1 MYQIINPSENAL
13 NFYQF
18 LLTYSRLEN
27 FYLDTCMVLVVPL
40 KGQRE
45 IDQHNSPKL
54 FLWMSVT

>member
-18 LLTYSRLEN
+18 LSTYSLLEN

-54 FLWMSVT
+54 FL